1 MSIHISGT
9 IMPEVD
15 VSYHE
20 HDIEVSIDDVSDLI
34 ELADESGISQDE
46 IFEYIVDGELIAH
59 LNPDLVMSWIEDHA
73 PANCLG
79 KIARVAV
86 AQAVNMYE
94 ASEQRNAELRET
106 VAKQSERIGELTTN
120 NLSS

>member
-20 HDIEVSIDDVSDLI
+20 HDMEVSIDDVSDLI

-46 IFEYIVDGELIAH
+46 IFEYIVDGELMAH

-73 PANCLG
+73 PANCLC

-106 VAKQSERIGELTTN
+106 VAKQAEKIGELTTN

>member
-20 HDIEVSIDDVSDLI
+20 HDIEISIDDVSDLI
-34 ELADESGISQDE
+34 ELGESSGITQDE
-46 IFEYIVDGELIAH
+46 MFEYIVDGEIIAH

-73 PANCLG
+73 PANCLS

-94 ASEQRNAELRET
+94 ASEQRNAELRDS